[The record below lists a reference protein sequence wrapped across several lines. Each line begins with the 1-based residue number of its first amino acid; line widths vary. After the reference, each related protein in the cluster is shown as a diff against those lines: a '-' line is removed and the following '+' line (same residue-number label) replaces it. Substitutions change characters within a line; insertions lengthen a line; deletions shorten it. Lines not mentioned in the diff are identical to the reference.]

1 MAVATDRGK
10 ARSGRAAECDV
21 SVVLARSKVNP
32 ANAVTV
38 GRLLMVGPLVWLI
51 ATERLQAAFWL
62 FLAAGLSDAIDGYI
76 AKHFNARTDFGAYL
90 DPLADKIL
98 LNGIYVSLAIID
110 WVPVWLAILVISR
123 DLLIVVG
130 VIIIQRRHPVFRA
143 RPLFAGKL
151 NTFAQILLVAFV
163 LAHTGTFLELAAL
176 IDPLIVT
183 VALTTTLSGAGYAM
197 QAARQLTAKRTAG
210 GGAA

>member
-10 ARSGRAAECDV
+10 SRSGRAAERDV

-62 FLAAGLSDAIDGYI
+62 FLAAGISDAIDGYI
-76 AKHFNARTDFGAYL
+76 AKNFNARTDFGAYL

-98 LNGIYVSLAIID
+98 LNGIYVSLAMID
-110 WVPVWLAILVISR
+110 WVPVWLAFLVISR
-123 DLLIVVG
+123 DLLIVAG
-130 VIIIQRRHPVFRA
+130 VILIQRRHPLFRA
-143 RPLFAGKL
+143 RPLFMGKL

-163 LAHTGTFLELAAL
+163 LAHTGTFVDLGEL
-176 IDPLIVT
+176 IDPLIAT
-183 VALTTTLSGAGYAM
+183 VALTTTLSGAGYAL
-197 QAARQLTAKRTAG
+197 QAARQLTARRPAG